1 MENRPIVFVT
11 GDRQD
16 LDAIKKL
23 GKTLTRLSGKGQ
35 FPAWVVHTDEPEL
48 VGTEFYDGIEKHF
61 YESTHCLAICSAAG
75 WDSEHLAGK
84 ITGFSGPSSNLL
96 ALATDDQGVEL
107 ANQAG
112 LGKLLDYRTRPFPND
127 GRAAGDNFQHL
138 LAAIAGISPERAA
151 EYGTEVFKKQIRTMA
166 LAVAAVVA
174 VMASF
179 AGWQWYGGHVE
190 RAEQNTEARR
200 QQADAY
206 IQTSLHYR
214 NLQRELE
221 AAHWAAQAYHLSPQQ
236 DTRDSLMN
244 YLPEITLRA
253 ILPHPTP
260 LVGAILNGTE
270 DLLVSWGEDNRL
282 YRWNTDNYTQAG
294 APLPHTQWVIGALFT
309 ADDRQ
314 LISWSEDS
322 TARIWNPSTGQLIGT
337 LPHEDGVIGAQLDR
351 QGNLLTW
358 SRDGSARI
366 WDLNTQKVLQRFS
379 HREGW
384 VQGAL
389 LSGDEKKL
397 FTWSSDSTARLWSV
411 EKGSALSGNLVHRG
425 DINGALFIQRDQFVV
440 TWSSDGLIH
449 IWDANDGQQ
458 RSSGDMRHEEDVK
471 GALIGQGGRKLLSW
485 GRDGKLILW
494 DIPRRKPDFAP
505 MAHDGWVLGALFFEN
520 ENRILSWSFDN
531 TARVWNARTGESLGK
546 PMYHSSGPLGRDAGV
561 LGAEVHPLRP
571 LALTWGEDNTA
582 RIWDLSR
589 FSLKGL
595 PLQHAISD
603 SLNRE
608 VLGGRFFQHG
618 NRIVTWGNDHTCR
631 IWEIQDEEELKKM
644 ADVFPEAP
652 RRKLT
657 AWTGTRLN
665 LQRETL
671 ESLSPEEWSA
681 GNP

>member
-1 MENRPIVFVT
+1 
-11 GDRQD
+11 
-16 LDAIKKL
+16 
-23 GKTLTRLSGKGQ
+23 
-35 FPAWVVHTDEPEL
+35 
-48 VGTEFYDGIEKHF
+48 
-61 YESTHCLAICSAAG
+61 
-75 WDSEHLAGK
+75 
-84 ITGFSGPSSNLL
+84 
-96 ALATDDQGVEL
+96 
-107 ANQAG
+107 
-112 LGKLLDYRTRPFPND
+112 
-127 GRAAGDNFQHL
+127 
-138 LAAIAGISPERAA
+138 
-151 EYGTEVFKKQIRTMA
+151 
-166 LAVAAVVA
+166 
-174 VMASF
+174 
-179 AGWQWYGGHVE
+179 
-190 RAEQNTEARR
+190 
-200 QQADAY
+200 
-206 IQTSLHYR
+206 
-214 NLQRELE
+214 
-221 AAHWAAQAYHLSPQQ
+221 
-236 DTRDSLMN
+236 
-244 YLPEITLRA
+244 
-253 ILPHPTP
+253 
-260 LVGAILNGTE
+260 
-270 DLLVSWGEDNRL
+270 
-282 YRWNTDNYTQAG
+282 
-294 APLPHTQWVIGALFT
+294 
-309 ADDRQ
+309 
-314 LISWSEDS
+314 
-322 TARIWNPSTGQLIGT
+322 
-337 LPHEDGVIGAQLDR
+337 
-351 QGNLLTW
+351 
-358 SRDGSARI
+358 
-366 WDLNTQKVLQRFS
+366 
-379 HREGW
+379 
-384 VQGAL
+384 
-389 LSGDEKKL
+389 
-397 FTWSSDSTARLWSV
+397 
-411 EKGSALSGNLVHRG
+411 
-425 DINGALFIQRDQFVV
+425 
-440 TWSSDGLIH
+440 GLIH